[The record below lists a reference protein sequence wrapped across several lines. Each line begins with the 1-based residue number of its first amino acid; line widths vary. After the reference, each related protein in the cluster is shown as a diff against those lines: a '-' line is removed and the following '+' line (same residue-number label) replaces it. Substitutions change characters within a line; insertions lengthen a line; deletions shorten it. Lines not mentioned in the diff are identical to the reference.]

1 MRWIRDLSLA
11 AKLRAIIV
19 YAASV
24 VTLVASI
31 LYMSGEMLDL
41 RRGLAGH
48 LVTLV
53 TSVAE
58 NTTGALTFSD
68 HSLAR
73 SVLESLRA
81 DPNIRSVTLFDAS
94 GKVFADVNF
103 GKEQTPPLER
113 LRTWAIADPRSDG
126 QAVRFR
132 SLTRVHIQVPVEL
145 DDESLGTIHVDADLE
160 QLYTQLRSS
169 FAIMGFALFLAGLVA
184 YFLAIRLQRVI
195 SGPVTGLLDVVSRV
209 RDSKNFS
216 IRAQKRGDDEFGAL
230 VDGFNGM
237 LAELEKRELNLRL
250 QQNELERRVLE
261 RTVGLDNAVA
271 EAQVARG
278 RAESANRAKSE
289 FLARMS
295 HEIRT
300 PMNAV
305 LGMAE
310 LLRISATL
318 DERQR
323 RYAVTIHQSG
333 TALLG
338 IINDILDFS
347 KVEAG
352 KLELEV
358 APFSLRDAVEDAVDV
373 LAERAHGKGLELIC
387 DIPVELDVGVRGDA
401 QRLRQIVINLVSNA
415 VKFTECGE
423 VKVAVRR
430 PGSDLLNSPFLFE
443 VSDTGIGIK
452 PENCATIFE
461 SFVQEDSSTTRQYG
475 GTGLGLAICK
485 QLVELMGG
493 TIGVSSKPGHGSKF
507 SFSVVLDAD
516 TSVVR
521 GTRSAVVSGA
531 RVLVVDDN
539 LASREIVRRHLLSWG
554 VLVTEADSGRAA
566 LATLDE
572 AVGGAFDAFILDG
585 QMPRMNGFELAEAIR
600 KRQVF
605 AHIPVLMMIS
615 DSATAPGTAP
625 QGLQAWL
632 NKPVRR
638 SQLHTSLAAIMVND
652 LNVTR
657 RLKMISAQAFATA
670 NSGQR
675 HVSRVTRL
683 LLVEDNAVNQEVARA
698 MLQELGIEAE
708 SAWNGEEALEKLA
721 AARYEVVLMD
731 CQMPKLDGYATT
743 ARLREL
749 EKANGH
755 ARTPIIALTANA
767 LAGDAEKCIA
777 AGMDGYLSKP
787 FSIEQLSRALQPYEP
802 VAEAGRLV
810 TEAPHVEQL
819 DATVIMMK
827 APAVLAQPA
836 VLDERAL
843 AQIRSLHRPG
853 GPDLLGKVVGLYL
866 TGSRTLVASM
876 REAFASEDPDG
887 VCQAAHSLKSSSANL
902 GATDLTEL
910 CWTIEGMA
918 RDGNLAPAQA
928 VLEQLIAEHERVL
941 LALEAQTAAA

>member
-11 AKLRAIIV
+11 AKLRVIIV

-41 RRGLAGH
+41 RRSLAGH

-53 TSVAE
+53 TSAAG

-68 HSLAR
+68 RSLAR

-81 DPNIRSVTLFDAS
+81 DPDVRAVTLFDAS

-103 GKEQTPPLER
+103 GRDETPPLER
-113 LRTWAIADPRSDG
+113 LRAWSIADPMADG

-132 SLTRVHIQVPVEL
+132 SLTRVHIQVPIEL
-145 DDESLGTIHVDADLE
+145 DAERLGTIHVDADLE

-169 FAIMGFALFLAGLVA
+169 LAIMGFALFLAGLVA

-195 SGPVTGLLDVVSRV
+195 SAPVTGLLDVVSRV

-250 QQNELERRVLE
+250 YQNELEKRVLE

-310 LLRISATL
+310 LLRVSTAL

-333 TALLG
+333 SALLG

-347 KVEAG
+347 KIEAG
-352 KLELEV
+352 KLELDE
-358 APFSLRDAVEDAVDV
+358 APFSLREAVEDALEV

-401 QRLRQIVINLVSNA
+401 QRLRQVVINLVSNA
-415 VKFTECGE
+415 VKFTEHGE

-430 PGSDLLNSPFLFE
+430 PGSHLLNSPFLFE
-443 VSDTGIGIK
+443 VTDTGIGIK

-493 TIGVSSKPGHGSKF
+493 TIGVSSKPGHGSTF
-507 SFSVVLDAD
+507 SFSVVLEAD

-521 GTRSAVVSGA
+521 GTRSAVLSGA

-539 LASREIVRRHLLSWG
+539 LANREIVRRHLLSWG
-554 VLVTEADSGRAA
+554 VLVTEAASGRAA
-566 LATLDE
+566 LALLDE
-572 AVGGAFDAFILDG
+572 AVDGAFDAFILDG
-585 QMPRMNGFELAEAIR
+585 QMPEMNGFKLAAAIR
-600 KRQVF
+600 RREAF
-605 AHIPVLMMIS
+605 AETPVLMLIA
-615 DSATAPGTAP
+615 DSARAPGAGP
-625 QGLQAWL
+625 EGLQAWL
-632 NKPVRR
+632 SKPVRR
-638 SQLHTSLAAIMVND
+638 SQLHTSLAALMVND
-652 LNVTR
+652 LNMTR

-675 HVSRVTRL
+675 QASRVTRL
-683 LLVEDNAVNQEVARA
+683 LLVEDNAVNQEVACA
-698 MLQELGIEAE
+698 MLQELGIQAV

-743 ARLREL
+743 ARFREL
-749 EKANGH
+749 EKVNRH

-787 FSIEQLSRALQPYEP
+787 FSIEQLSRALEPYEP
-802 VAEAGRLV
+802 AAEVGQAVTVA
-810 TEAPHVEQL
+810 PPVEKL
-819 DATVIMMK
+819 DATVIMAK
-827 APAVLAQPA
+827 AADVLAQPA

-843 AQIRSLHRPG
+843 GQIRSLHRPG

-866 TGSRTLVASM
+866 TGSRTLVDSM
-876 REAFASEDPDG
+876 RESFALQDPDG
-887 VCQAAHSLKSSSANL
+887 VCQATHSLKSSSANL
-902 GATDLTEL
+902 GATVLTEL
-910 CWTIEGMA
+910 CWTLEGMA
-918 RDGNLAPAQA
+918 REGKLAPAQA